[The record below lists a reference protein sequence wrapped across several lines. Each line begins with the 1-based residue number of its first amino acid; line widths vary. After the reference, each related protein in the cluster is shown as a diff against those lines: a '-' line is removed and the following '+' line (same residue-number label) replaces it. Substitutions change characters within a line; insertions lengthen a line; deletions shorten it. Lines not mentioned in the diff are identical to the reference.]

1 MKLYTPLD
9 NIHTN
14 HLDVFVWGKQVL
26 SVNIA
31 MQSMFAV
38 RKVLAELLQAEP
50 VPAEIPLSLQRDT
63 SI

>member
-26 SVNIA
+26 FVNVA
-31 MQSMFAV
+31 MQLMLVV
-38 RKVLAELLQAEP
+38 RKVLVELLQACW
-50 VPAEIPLSLQRDT
+50 D
-63 SI
+63 SIKSSAWYKHLKNM